1 MNIVRSV
8 LKKKK
13 SLMSTK
19 SDQPPRRQL
28 NLDDIP
34 DGTSVYVIEK
44 IDDQYTASAK
54 QKTELLEMNGII
66 C

>member
-13 SLMSTK
+13 SMMSTN

-28 NLDDIP
+28 NLEDVP

-44 IDDQYTASAK
+44 IDDQYTVYAK
-54 QKTELLEMNGII
+54 QKTELLEMNGIN